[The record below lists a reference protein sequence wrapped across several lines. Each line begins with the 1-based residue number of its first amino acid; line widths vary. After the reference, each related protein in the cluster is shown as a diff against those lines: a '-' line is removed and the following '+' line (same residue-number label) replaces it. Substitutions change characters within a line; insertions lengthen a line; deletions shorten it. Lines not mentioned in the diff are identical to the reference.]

1 MTTEEIRRTW
11 DKEKVAIDLQFAFD
25 NNSEEQLLATLK
37 DNSFLFYELYSR
49 KGGIQPVFREINF
62 GGGLRCDYAW
72 LNDNSD
78 GPEWVLVEIE
88 KPKLELF
95 KKTNNEPTHQLNH
108 SFEQVKSW
116 RRYFNENHSEKRRI
130 FGAVGRFRYIL
141 VGGDKESWET
151 DHASKWRIDNNRE
164 TDIEIRS
171 SDIFSRA
178 LKILEEHPDELWSF
192 AENPITLKPSDLKDY
207 WENYGYMDRWR
218 LLTN

>member
-1 MTTEEIRRTW
+1 MTTEEIQSTW
-11 DKEKVAIDLQFAFD
+11 DKDKVAADLKAAFD
-25 NNSEEQLLATLK
+25 NNSESQLLAILK

-95 KKTNNEPTHQLNH
+95 RKNNEPTYQLNH

-116 RRYFNENHSEKRRI
+116 RRYFTENPSEKRRN
-130 FGAVGRFRYIL
+130 FGAVGRFRFIL
-141 VGGDKESWET
+141 VGGDKENWAT
-151 DHASKWRIDNNRE
+151 DSASKWRIDNNRE
-164 TDIEIRS
+164 TEIEIRS
-171 SDIFSRA
+171 SDIFLRA
-178 LKILEEHPDELWSF
+178 LTILEEHPDELWSF
-192 AENPITLKPSDLKDY
+192 AENPKTLPPSDLQEY
-207 WENYGYMDRWR
+207 WEKYGYMDRWR
-218 LLTN
+218 KLFN